1 MHNTVYK
8 PLLGLCSSG
17 KFLGIFQRSF
27 VSLMARALTRNGP
40 YTTTLAISLAKRK
53 RNPINK

>member
-1 MHNTVYK
+1 VYK

-27 VSLMARALTRNGP
+27 VSLMVRGLTRNGP
-40 YTTTLAISLAKRK
+40 YTKTLCAILKKIRDK
-53 RNPINK
+53 LKTEDEK